1 MRYWVW
7 VVCAAVAFG
16 PAAVA
21 RAQPQMPPSE
31 APLLTSNT
39 FIDPLI
45 ILSGGAKVPNLQQ
58 LQAPG
63 CVLLSDAV
71 PAGDSLPPP
80 AATEPLTRCIF
91 ARCGCGPELPSWLT
105 AEWVIGTTRG
115 PTLAPVVTTGPASSG
130 AFAGAIGQ
138 GATMP
143 LFGGHPVLN
152 DYRSGLRAEAGIWFD
167 PDRHTGLSVRLYSLF
182 SATENVTVPSGGAV
196 VVNLPQ
202 FTGVGAG
209 AVQAP
214 LFVAFPGVTEG
225 SVAAS
230 ARTTFTGGDLN
241 LRQLIDGGDTYRFE
255 ALAGYRQ
262 LHLGDELSASFDAT
276 TVPSSGLT
284 AARLFGGD
292 RVSTRNNFFGPQLGL
307 FASTGCDRLS
317 VEAHVASAL
326 GVTVSELGFDRARTV
341 SANPAASGSAAA
353 SALATLGVPF
363 TTATAVAP
371 TLPTAAANQAA
382 LAQTHVHNTLTYLG
396 VVGEGGVRVNWRA
409 TDRLRL
415 TAGYSF
421 IYWNN
426 VRRAEEMFTAS
437 TTLRP
442 QAVDFTTHLFTLGL
456 DLRF

>member
-16 PAAVA
+16 PTVAA
-21 RAQPQMPPSE
+21 RAQPQLPITESPS
-31 APLLTSNT
+31 PNNSFISLT
-39 FIDPLI
+39 
-45 ILSGGAKVPNLQQ
+45 GGAKTYSLPGI
-58 LQAPG
+58 QAPG
-63 CVLLSDAV
+63 CVPPSDAV
-71 PAGDSLPPP
+71 ATDDFLPPLT
-80 AATEPLTRCIF
+80 ATEPDPLSRRIF
-91 ARCGCGPELPSWLT
+91 AKCGLGCELPTWLT
-105 AEWVIGTTRG
+105 AEWVIGTTRSA
-115 PTLAPVVTTGPASSG
+115 TLAPVVTTGPASSG
-130 AFAGAIGQ
+130 ALSGAIGQ

-167 PDRHTGLSVRLYSLF
+167 PDRRTGLSVRLYSLF
-182 SATENVTVPSGGAV
+182 STTENVSVPSNGAV

-202 FTGVGAG
+202 FSGFGAN

-230 ARTTFTGGDLN
+230 ARTSFTGGDLD
-241 LRQLIDGGDTYRFE
+241 LRQLLCGGDYYRFE
-255 ALAGYRQ
+255 VLAGYRQ
-262 LHLGDELSASFDAT
+262 LHLGDELSASFNAI

-284 AARLFGGD
+284 SARLFGGD
-292 RVSTRNNFFGPQLGL
+292 RVNTRNNFFGPQLGL
-307 FASTGCDRLS
+307 FASTGTDRLS

-326 GVTVSELGFDRARTV
+326 GVTVSELSFDRARTV
-341 SANPAASGSAAA
+341 STIPAASDSATAA
-353 SALATLGVPF
+353 ALATLGVPF

-371 TLPTAAANQAA
+371 TLQTAAANQAA
-382 LAQTHVHNTLTYLG
+382 LAQAHIHNTLTYLG

-437 TTLRP
+437 TILRP
-442 QAVDFTTHLFTLGL
+442 QAIDFTTHLFTLGL
-456 DLRF
+456 DMRF